1 MLNAGTPLLLGTRN
15 PGKIHEI
22 KLILGDLPLEFS
34 SLNDFPDVAV
44 AEENEDT
51 YAGNAIAKARFYA
64 RATGVMALAD
74 DSGLEVEALG
84 GAPGVISARYA
95 GEHATDADRR
105 ALLLSELA
113 KIASDKTGTDNRR
126 AQDDRQTRDTRR
138 ARFVCAIAIASVDG
152 EVLNLSE
159 GICEGTIT
167 FAPRGTSGFGYDP
180 LFVPDGY
187 EQTFAELSDDVK
199 NRISHRARA
208 LLKLR
213 DFLSQQPQRR

>member
-1 MLNAGTPLLLGTRN
+1 MLNAKSLLLGTRN

-22 KLILGDLPLEFS
+22 KLIFRDLSSATHGNALELS
-34 SLNDFPDVAV
+34 SLNEFPQVAV

-64 RATGVMALAD
+64 RATGLTALAD
-74 DSGLEVEALG
+74 DSGLEVEALD
-84 GAPGVISARYA
+84 GAPGVISARYG

-105 ALLLSELA
+105 QLLLSELA
-113 KIASDKTGTDNRR
+113 KTGSNSP
-126 AQDDRQTRDTRR
+126 R
-138 ARFVCAIAIASVDG
+138 ARFVCAIAIASVAG

-159 GICEGTIT
+159 GICKGTIT
-167 FAPRGTSGFGYDP
+167 LAPRGESGFGYDP

-187 EQTFAELSDDVK
+187 TQTFAELSDEVK

-213 DFLSQQPQRR
+213 EFLNDQWPIDRRP

>member
-1 MLNAGTPLLLGTRN
+1 MLDLGPSLLLGTRN

-22 KLILGDLPLEFS
+22 KLLLGGLPLEFL
-34 SLNDFPDVAV
+34 SLNDFPDVPV

-64 RATGVMALAD
+64 RATRLPALAD
-74 DSGLEVEALG
+74 DSGLEVEALR

-95 GEHATDADRR
+95 GENATDADRR

-113 KIASDKTGTDNRR
+113 KTGSGNR
-126 AQDDRQTRDTRR
+126 Q
-138 ARFVCAIAIASVDG
+138 ARFVCAIAIASFDG
-152 EVLNLSE
+152 EVQNLSE

-167 FAPRGTSGFGYDP
+167 FVPRGTSGFGYDP

-187 EQTFAELSDDVK
+187 QHTFAELSDDVK

-213 DFLSQQPQRR
+213 DILIQQPQRG

>member
-1 MLNAGTPLLLGTRN
+1 MLDLGPSLLLGTRN

-51 YAGNAIAKARFYA
+51 YAGNAIVKARFYA
-64 RATGVMALAD
+64 RATGLTALAD

-95 GEHATDADRR
+95 GENATDADGRE
-105 ALLLSELA
+105 LLLSELA
-113 KIASDKTGTDNRR
+113 KTGSDNRPGR
-126 AQDDRQTRDTRR
+126 NNRR
-138 ARFVCAIAIASVDG
+138 ARFVCAIAIASADG
-152 EVLNLSE
+152 EVLHLSE

-180 LFVPDGY
+180 LFIPDGH
-187 EQTFAELSDDVK
+187 EQTFAELSDRVK

-213 DFLSQQPQRR
+213 SFLSNDS

>member
-1 MLNAGTPLLLGTRN
+1 MLKAGTSLLLGTRN

-22 KLILGDLPLEFS
+22 KLILGDIPIDLC
-34 SLNDFPDVAV
+34 SLNEFPHVAV
-44 AEENEDT
+44 AVEDADR
-51 YAGNAIAKARFYA
+51 YAGNAILKAQFYA
-64 RATGVMALAD
+64 RETGIVALAD

-84 GAPGVISARYA
+84 GAPGVLSARYA

-105 ALLLSELA
+105 NLLLSEL
-113 KIASDKTGTDNRR
+113 IKTGSDN
-126 AQDDRQTRDTRR
+126 RR

-187 EQTFAELSDDVK
+187 NETFAELSDDVK
-199 NRISHRARA
+199 NHISHRARA

-213 DFLSQQPQRR
+213 DSLSHT

>member
-1 MLNAGTPLLLGTRN
+1 MLDLGPSLLLGTRN

-22 KLILGDLPLEFS
+22 KLILGDLPYEFS
-34 SLNDFPDVAV
+34 SLNDFPHVAV

-51 YAGNAIAKARFYA
+51 YAGNAIAKAQFYA
-64 RATGVMALAD
+64 RATGVIALAD

-95 GEHATDADRR
+95 GENASDADRR
-105 ALLLSELA
+105 ELLLSELA
-113 KIASDKTGTDNRR
+113 KTASDKTGSDHRHVR
-126 AQDDRQTRDTRR
+126 DDLEDRDARR

-199 NRISHRARA
+199 NQISHRARA

-213 DFLSQQPQRR
+213 DILSQQPQ

>member
-1 MLNAGTPLLLGTRN
+1 MLNAGTSLLLGTRN

-22 KLILGDLPLEFS
+22 KLILQDIALGLC
-34 SLNDFPDVAV
+34 SLNEFPEVAV
-44 AEENEDT
+44 AAEDADT
-51 YAGNAIAKARFYA
+51 YAENAIAKAQFYA
-64 RATGVMALAD
+64 RATRLPALAD

-84 GAPGVISARYA
+84 GVPGVLSARYA

-105 ALLLSELA
+105 NLLLSEFA
-113 KIASDKTGTDNRR
+113 KTGSEN
-126 AQDDRQTRDTRR
+126 RR

-152 EVLNLSE
+152 EVLRLSE

-167 FAPRGTSGFGYDP
+167 LAPRGESGFGYDP

-187 EQTFAELSDDVK
+187 EETFAELSDEVK

-208 LLKLR
+208 LLQLR
-213 DFLSQQPQRR
+213 DSLIQGSGDGLLDQFITGS

>member
-22 KLILGDLPLEFS
+22 KLILRGLPLEFS

-44 AEENEDT
+44 AKENEDT
-51 YAGNAIAKARFYA
+51 YAGNAIAKAQFYA
-64 RATGVMALAD
+64 RATRVMALAD
-74 DSGLEVEALG
+74 DSGLEVEALD

-95 GEHATDADRR
+95 GENATDADRR
-105 ALLLSELA
+105 KLLLSELA
-113 KIASDKTGTDNRR
+113 KTGSDKTDSDN
-126 AQDDRQTRDTRR
+126 RR
-138 ARFVCAIAIASVDG
+138 ARFVCVIAIASVDG
-152 EVLNLSE
+152 EVVNLSE
-159 GICEGTIT
+159 GICEGMIT

-180 LFVPDGY
+180 LFVPNGY
-187 EQTFAELSDDVK
+187 NQTFAELSDDVK

-213 DFLSQQPQRR
+213 DFLSQQRQRG